1 MEWPDET
8 RPAVASRPG
17 RGRLRPKAA
26 ARTAEGVG
34 WNLDFESAGTRIPA
48 GVVIQ
53 SPTLMM
59 AAIEDVCWRVAMDT
73 LQATQPSRWR
83 RRAYAAWHAKV
94 RCLDEK
100 RERLRSLVDETLAD
114 F

>member
-1 MEWPDET
+1 MDSPDEI
-8 RPAVASRPG
+8 RPAVASQPG
-17 RGRLRPKAA
+17 RGRPRHKAA
-26 ARTAEGVG
+26 PRPPEDDG
-34 WNLDFESAGTRIPA
+34 WNLDFEAAGTRIPA
-48 GVVIQ
+48 GVVVQ

-59 AAIEDVCWRVAMDT
+59 VAIEDVCWRVAMDT
-73 LQATQPSRWR
+73 LRAGQPSRLH

-100 RERLRSLVDETLAD
+100 RERLRNLVDETLAA